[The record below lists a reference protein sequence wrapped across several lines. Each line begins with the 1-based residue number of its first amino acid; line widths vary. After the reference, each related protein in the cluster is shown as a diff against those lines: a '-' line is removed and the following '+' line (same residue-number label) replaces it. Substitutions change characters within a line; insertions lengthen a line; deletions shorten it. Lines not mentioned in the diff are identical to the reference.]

1 MLLLKSVLSD
11 EKCLKQH
18 FILVSLCD
26 KKAQLLPYSWYLR
39 DLKTKNAGIIKNSEM
54 QVIHETIMQDL

>member
-1 MLLLKSVLSD
+1 MF
-11 EKCLKQH
+11 ETAFHPC
-18 FILVSLCD
+18 FFCD